1 MSNKLQFMGQVSGA
15 AAKGPLVQRGL
26 SKVAVVPLLTGGLS
40 FFTIP
45 PTKIKDFGHLP
56 LHKGG
61 SRLRRSTYST
71 NSNL

>member
-1 MSNKLQFMGQVSGA
+1 MQFVEQF
-15 AAKGPLVQRGL
+15 AKGPLVQRGL

-61 SRLRRSTYST
+61 SRLRRSICPI
-71 NSNL
+71 N